1 MPLFAVDSEALSAK
15 SAEVQG
21 TIERLRAD
29 VNGMQAG
36 LASLSEIWRGSASAN
51 FQLLVTDWRA
61 TQARVE
67 ESLDSINQALAFA
80 SAQYAETEA
89 ANTSLFMH

>member
-1 MPLFAVDSEALSAK
+1 MPLFAVDSEALAAK

-36 LASLSEIWRGSASAN
+36 LASLSEIWRGSASSN

-67 ESLDSINQALAFA
+67 ESLDSIDQALAFA

>member
-51 FQLLVTDWRA
+51 FQSLVTDWRT

-67 ESLDSINQALAFA
+67 ESLVSINQALAFA

>member
-1 MPLFAVDSEALSAK
+1 MPLFAVDSEALAAK

-36 LASLSEIWRGSASAN
+36 LASLGEIWRGTASAN
-51 FQLLVTDWRA
+51 FQSLVTDWRA

-89 ANTSLFMH
+89 ANTSLFLH